1 MHLSRSTFFYSC
13 CVVVLLLF
21 SCTKSEQQDAGVVS
35 DDLVQIVKKD
45 TLRVGLVA
53 GPVSYFYFR
62 DEMMGFDLELAQNLA
77 TALNVK
83 MKMVEAKSPAE
94 LTRMLSDRE
103 IDVAACNFQQT
114 KALKKTFSFVL
125 PLDDSYPVVVQR
137 LNISTISSPLE
148 LKGKKVYVP
157 RGTVFETRINHLNEE
172 TGNQFE
178 VVSLEDTVT
187 QEDLIEQVA
196 KGKIDYTVAD
206 VKVARLY
213 KTYYKKLD
221 VRMAVGFPQ
230 RNGWLIRRDAP
241 QLDSAITVWQQSAD
255 VELLIANLNQKYLRN
270 ALYFNQKHI
279 RIPKGAISPYDHLFK
294 KYAPEIQW
302 EWQLLA
308 ALAFKESRFDSS
320 QVSWAGASGIMQL
333 MPRTAAN
340 FGLTRKNIFN
350 PEKNI
355 EAGVQYLK
363 SLNLTFLKIKNKDE
377 RIKFIL
383 ASYNSGPA
391 HVLDARAL
399 TAKYGKNPDIWYG
412 NVEYYLMKKSVP
424 EYYNDPVVK
433 YGRFR
438 AGETVHFVE
447 EILATYERYRRR
459 GRS

>member
-1 MHLSRSTFFYSC
+1 MRLFRFTFYIC
-13 CVVVLLLF
+13 CVALLCLF
-21 SCTKSEQQDAGVVS
+21 SCTKGEHKASGTAT
-35 DDLVQIVKKD
+35 DDLPSVVKKD
-45 TLRVGLVA
+45 TLRVGLIP

-62 DEMMGFDLELAQNLA
+62 DEMMGFDLELAQNLSDV
-77 TALNVK
+77 LNVK
-83 MKMVEAKSPAE
+83 MKIVEAKSPAE
-94 LTRMLSDRE
+94 MTRMLRDRE

-114 KALKKTFSFVL
+114 KALKKDFSFVL
-125 PLDDSYPVVVQR
+125 PLDDSYPVLVQR
-137 LNISTISSPLE
+137 LNISTLTSTLE

-157 RGTVFETRINHLNEE
+157 QGTVFETRIRHLNEE

-178 VVSLEDTVT
+178 VVSLEDSVT

-221 VRMAVGFPQ
+221 VRLAVGFPQ
-230 RNGWLIRRDAP
+230 RNGWLVRGDSEK
-241 QLDSAITVWQQSAD
+241 LDSAITVWQQSSD
-255 VELLIANLNQKYLRN
+255 VELLIANLTQKYLRN
-270 ALYFNQKHI
+270 GLYFSQKHI
-279 RIPKGAISPYDHLFK
+279 RIPKGAVSPYDHLFK

-308 ALAFKESRFDSS
+308 ALAFKESRFDST

-340 FGLTRKNIFN
+340 FGLTRKNMFN

-399 TAKYGKNPDIWYG
+399 TAKYGKNPDIWFG
-412 NVEYYLMKKSVP
+412 NVEYYLLKKSVP
-424 EYYNDPVVK
+424 EFYNDPVVK

-438 AGETVHFVE
+438 AGETVNFVE